1 MKGRIT
7 EALRAPDLIRTPH
20 EPSFLQPKEPDINY
34 YETVFAYDFI
44 Y

>member
-7 EALRAPDLIRTPH
+7 EALLAPDLIRAPH
-20 EPSFLQPKEPDINY
+20 EPGFLQPKEPDINSY
-34 YETVFAYDFI
+34 GTVFAYDFI

>member
-7 EALRAPDLIRTPH
+7 EAMRAPDLIRTPH
-20 EPSFLQPKEPDINY
+20 ELGLLQLNEPDINSY
-34 YETVFAYDFI
+34 GTAFAYDFI